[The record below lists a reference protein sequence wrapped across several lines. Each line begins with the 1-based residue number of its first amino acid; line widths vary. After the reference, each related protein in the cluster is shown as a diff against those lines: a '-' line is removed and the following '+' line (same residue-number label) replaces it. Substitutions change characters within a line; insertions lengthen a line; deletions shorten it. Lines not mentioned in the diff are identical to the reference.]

1 MPGTGDNTF
10 AAAVI
15 LTIESDIR
23 GMTIFFTKD
32 DFSRSELRLEVRSP
46 IAQHSSCNTTMASC
60 HRSAMAYICLAC
72 SNFLSVVVRI
82 SEGAIMFVVV

>member
-23 GMTIFFTKD
+23 GMTIFFTKE

-46 IAQHSSCNTTMASC
+46 IAQHSSCK
-60 HRSAMAYICLAC
+60 RSLSS
-72 SNFLSVVVRI
+72 SNF
-82 SEGAIMFVVV
+82 